1 LSDSNNSGTCKVGFT
16 VDKNGKV
23 RDVPEATMKGTE
35 LAEMAVNV
43 VRKGPLWISAKQNGH
58 SVNSYFIQPVSFS
71 LSDKMIRN
79 EPE

>member
-1 LSDSNNSGTCKVGFT
+1 
-16 VDKNGKV
+16 
-23 RDVPEATMKGTE
+23 MKGTE